1 MSWYPES
8 VIPAKISALPR
19 VASRLT
25 ADEAA
30 ALRSAGRPVLQLE
43 GSPYWSLPQHVRDAA
58 ASALSEPDAAPSQG
72 SWELRRSFAAKLH
85 RDSSIDADPRSEILV
100 TNAANHALS
109 IVFSGLLQPGDEA
122 VMPSPCYQYDGILG
136 LVGAKAVHAPSSV
149 ETGWRWDLEL
159 VDRAITSR
167 TKLLI
172 LNTPTN
178 PTGYVA
184 SRQDL
189 LDAIS
194 IAENHNLVVVSDE
207 AYDNM
212 LFDGYEHISTRSLA
226 QPSQRIIT
234 IYSMTKSYAMR
245 GWRVGFIAAPSP
257 FIDQFRKVLE
267 WNCLSVNLVAQEAA
281 RAALDGPRDWLKEIS
296 SRFQRARD
304 LMIEGLKG
312 VLGLRFVLPHGTPFL
327 FINVEEL
334 GVAGEQFSKV
344 LLTDFGVPSESGSY
358 FADPMCIRLEVGGDD
373 NVVIE
378 AADRIREAALRVG
391 GGTERVVR

>member
-1 MSWYPES
+1 M
-8 VIPAKISALPR
+8 
-19 VASRLT
+19 
-25 ADEAA
+25 
-30 ALRSAGRPVLQLE
+30 
-43 GSPYWSLPQHVRDAA
+43 
-58 ASALSEPDAAPSQG
+58 
-72 SWELRRSFAAKLH
+72 
-85 RDSSIDADPRSEILV
+85 
-100 TNAANHALS
+100 
-109 IVFSGLLQPGDEA
+109 
-122 VMPSPCYQYDGILG
+122 
-136 LVGAKAVHAPSSV
+136 
-149 ETGWRWDLEL
+149 
-159 VDRAITSR
+159 
-167 TKLLI
+167 
-172 LNTPTN
+172 
-178 PTGYVA
+178 A

-189 LDAIS
+189 LDAIV
-194 IAENHNLVVVSDE
+194 IAEKHDLIVVSDE

-334 GVAGEQFSKV
+334 GVVGEQFSKV

-373 NVVIE
+373 DVVIE

-391 GGTERVVR
+391 GGTERIVS